1 MCTIPFYH
9 VAGLLVSLVTELI
22 LGSKLLVLSK
32 FEPHL
37 FLETISKHKV
47 VYMYILY
54 LYILD
59 ALAHCLPLPGLSILF
74 DLQGCVEGNC
84 NFWPVA
90 RNKIFF

>member
-1 MCTIPFYH
+1 MWKPFTEDWSSIGMCTIPFYH

-47 VYMYILY
+47 VYNVHLVFV
-54 LYILD
+54 
-59 ALAHCLPLPGLSILF
+59 HP
-74 DLQGCVEGNC
+74 
-84 NFWPVA
+84 
-90 RNKIFF
+90 